1 MFIIFAT
8 KPLNDRTKGF
18 RFNFLGKKG
27 LVRIRK
33 TKSRGV
39 RIEQQA
45 SMSVLHL
52 GKASVYVE
60 RKANTAT
67 PRRFWHFAG

>member
-8 KPLNDRTKGF
+8 KPLNDGTKGF

-33 TKSRGV
+33 RKNNGWKITHDDC
-39 RIEQQA
+39 
-45 SMSVLHL
+45 MSVVHM
-52 GKASVYVE
+52 GKASAYFEKKKTE
-60 RKANTAT
+60 RKLH
-67 PRRFWHFAG
+67 HFAG